1 VWEPVALPKLP
12 GRVLAVSEPLAER
25 LVVWTTA
32 GLFILKLGPRAE
44 LGKRIAP
51 ERGPERF
58 DPADGC
64 WRWRGMRYPM
74 YGACG
79 PGGSVVGTP
88 LPTTQHL
95 GQTLERAGDRLLIR
109 DIAGAVR
116 QVIEHCPPT
125 DPWSAVGFNRK
136 SGEYLLVAHPG
147 SIRLFRFAGSPDGS
161 GALWQRSGDPRE
173 RQALLRGILENP
185 DDDGPRLVYADWLEE
200 HGDPERAAFIR
211 VQCRLAEREQFA
223 DVPYNDRDW
232 NQGNQLRE
240 ANRDR
245 WVAELP
251 ALPGVFY
258 GFGAVRRGFAQV
270 DFGNPEGLV
279 RHGERISVEMP
290 IEAVSFKRL
299 PPRFVA
305 RLLKTPFAERVCWL
319 WVPRLPAGMETGLAA
334 WLASPPAGRLRRVQV
349 FDGCDNWEAVLRAVA
364 ASRYLGRLE
373 KLEMG
378 WSAHDPP
385 DEKVVLALAR
395 SPHLPRLR
403 FVTPREWRRY
413 PNGTRAELRRRF
425 PAIPLE

>member
-1 VWEPVALPKLP
+1 
-12 GRVLAVSEPLAER
+12 VLAVSEPLAKR

-32 GLFILKLGPRAE
+32 GIFKLKLGPRAE
-44 LGKRIAP
+44 LGERISP

-64 WRWRGMRYPM
+64 FRWRGRRYPM
-74 YGACG
+74 HGACG
-79 PGGSVVGTP
+79 PGGSVVGAP

-95 GQTLERAGDRLLIR
+95 GQTLERAGNRLLIR

-116 QVIEHCPPT
+116 QVIERCPPT
-125 DPWSAVGFNRK
+125 DPWSAVGFSREE
-136 SGEYLLVAHPG
+136 GEYLLVAHPG
-147 SIRLFRFAGSPDGS
+147 SFRLFRFAGSPDGS
-161 GALWQRSGDPRE
+161 GALWQRSGSPAQQR
-173 RQALLRGILENP
+173 ALIRAIADSP

-232 NQGNQLRE
+232 KRSSRLRE

-258 GFGAVRRGFAQV
+258 GFGAFGRGFPQV
-270 DFGNPEGLV
+270 DFHSPEGLV
-279 RHGERISVEMP
+279 RHGERISAAMP

-299 PPRFVA
+299 PRPVA
-305 RLLKTPFAERVCWL
+305 RLLKTPFAERVCKL
-319 WVPRLPAGMETGLAA
+319 WVPLLPAGMETGLAA
-334 WLASPPAGRLRRVQV
+334 WLTSPQAGRLRRVKV
-349 FDGCDNWEAVLRAVA
+349 FGGCDNWEAVLGAVA
-364 ASRYLGRLE
+364 ASRHLGRLE
-373 KLEMG
+373 KLEMLY
-378 WSAHDPP
+378 SAHDPP

-403 FVTPREWRRY
+403 FVTPRMWQRY
-413 PNGTRAELRRRF
+413 PDRTRAELRRRF